1 MGVTMPNISFA
12 GVMGRFVASVAL
24 VAATYNPSG
33 HSYAH
38 WVAGSMPHFQPMQA
52 LVGIVLL
59 ALWIFFVGAT
69 WRSLGALGVVLGIA
83 LLAALVWVLISA
95 GWLSLSNPSVI
106 AWVAILVVACLLTVG
121 LCWALIER
129 RVTGQ
134 AIVEEVKR

>member
-1 MGVTMPNISFA
+1 MPNISFV

-33 HSYAH
+33 YSYAH
-38 WVAGSMPHFQPMQA
+38 WVAGSFPHLEPMQVLA
-52 LVGIVLL
+52 GIALL
-59 ALWIFFVGAT
+59 AMWIFFVGAT

-83 LLAALVWVLISA
+83 LLAAFVWVLISV
-95 GWLSLSNPSVI
+95 GWLSLSNPSVV

-134 AIVEEVKR
+134 TIVEEVKR